1 MGYEG
6 SFEDDGGKG
15 RSKFRFLKN
24 ELSKD
29 RVNSTNESGGE
40 DNFNR
45 KEM

>member
-1 MGYEG
+1 MREVSKTMGEG
-6 SFEDDGGKG
+6 RG
-15 RSKFRFLKN
+15 KFRFLKN